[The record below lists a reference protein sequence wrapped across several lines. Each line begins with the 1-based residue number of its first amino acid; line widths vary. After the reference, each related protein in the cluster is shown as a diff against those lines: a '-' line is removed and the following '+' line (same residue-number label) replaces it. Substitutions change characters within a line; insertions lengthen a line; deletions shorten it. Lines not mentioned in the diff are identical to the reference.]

1 MRQFLSSHVQN
12 ENKDL
17 DDLQDGETAANEVHI
32 MILGCDEAIKKHEA
46 KSQTV
51 VSMTYY
57 YFGISEMEHHITMG
71 SLFRLTDM
79 LVYYDNNNWCL
90 DGRIISLSLETF
102 FQPYQQ
108 QGKKILCCISYVE
121 EKFNFS

>member
-1 MRQFLSSHVQN
+1 
-12 ENKDL
+12 L
-17 DDLQDGETAANEVHI
+17 DDLQDGETAGDEVHI
-32 MILGCDEAIKKHEA
+32 MRLGCDDAIKKHEA

-51 VSMTYY
+51 VFKMYY
-57 YFGISEMEHHITMG
+57 CFRISELEHHITMG

-79 LVYYDNNNWCL
+79 LVCYYNNNWCL

-108 QGKKILCCISYVE
+108 
-121 EKFNFS
+121 